1 MSEYTF
7 PFNTCEKVNKNGIA
21 QPYSLF
27 FNLINCIIILY
38 FLLQTKNNYTF
49 MLLFLILCFELFHS
63 FSHIV
68 HIKGSIQLNIIHL
81 LTYLINFAFF
91 YLFYSYTK
99 KFPNKIFILYLIVL
113 VCLDIYSLF
122 NLTIIYYLSTQSII
136 FISLLLYYYRLLP
149 KIIQNS
155 IYQLI
160 LLIGLVILLVL
171 NETYNCERM
180 LEFYP
185 HFPYHI
191 FIEITGIVFFYVIC
205 SNFYKL

>member
-7 PFNTCEKVNKNGIA
+7 PFNTCKKVNKNGIM

-99 KFPNKIFILYLIVL
+99 KFPNKFFILYLIVL

-149 KIIQNS
+149 KIIQNC

-160 LLIGLVILLVL
+160 LLIGFVILLVL

>member
-99 KFPNKIFILYLIVL
+99 KFPNKFFILYLIVL

-149 KIIQNS
+149 KIIQNC

-160 LLIGLVILLVL
+160 LLIGFVILLVL

-180 LEFYP
+180 LAFYP

>member
-7 PFNTCEKVNKNGIA
+7 PFDTCEKVNKNGIA

-99 KFPNKIFILYLIVL
+99 KFPNKFFILYLIVL

-160 LLIGLVILLVL
+160 LLVGFVILLVL

>member
-99 KFPNKIFILYLIVL
+99 KFPNKFFILYLIVL

-155 IYQLI
+155 I
-160 LLIGLVILLVL
+160 
-171 NETYNCERM
+171 
-180 LEFYP
+180 
-185 HFPYHI
+185 
-191 FIEITGIVFFYVIC
+191 
-205 SNFYKL
+205 

>member
-149 KIIQNS
+149 KIIQNC

-160 LLIGLVILLVL
+160 LLIGFVILLVL

>member
-160 LLIGLVILLVL
+160 LLVGFVILLVL

>member
-49 MLLFLILCFELFHS
+49 MLLFSILCFEVFHS

-99 KFPNKIFILYLIVL
+99 KFPNKIFILYLIGL

-149 KIIQNS
+149 KIIQNC

-160 LLIGLVILLVL
+160 LLIGFVILLVL

-180 LEFYP
+180 LAFYP